1 MAKFLPTSNK
11 MQARK
16 GFPISI
22 FTPSFADLDNTNAQ
36 NLTVKEIVARLPP
49 EWFRVSMISMGEPDP
64 RIAARKNTTLLPYYK
79 HGNAAHLLACSLFS
93 CPDIYFYPRHG
104 LLDRWW
110 FVAKR
115 RFAWSTSLIT
125 HVVSSMT
132 DVGERDPMVQAIR
145 QADAVFAN
153 STFVAQT
160 VRQRFSRNA
169 GTIYNGIDSRYFFSR
184 VPCEKSQLNVLFA
197 GSLEPHKRPD
207 LVISAAAGFPQV
219 MFYLAGRG
227 SCEIACRELATQLGC
242 HNVVFLGH
250 LSQARLGEE
259 MRRADIFLFPSIDEG
274 HPQVLGQAAAC
285 GLPVIAMNS
294 YHPDYVVNGETG
306 FLLDSDQEI
315 GATLQLLISNSSLRH
330 AMAAAAIRH
339 SRKFDWDRITE
350 QWIAV
355 FMQVTGRDAN

>member
-1 MAKFLPTSNK
+1 

-16 GFPISI
+16 DSSISI

-49 EWFRVSMISMGEPDP
+49 ELFRVTMITMGEPDP
-64 RIAARKNTTLLPYYK
+64 RIAARMNTTLLPYYK
-79 HGNAAHLLACSLFS
+79 HGNTAHLLARTLLS

-104 LLDRWW
+104 LLDRSW

-115 RFAWSTSLIT
+115 RFAWSTSLVT
-125 HVVSSMT
+125 HVVSSMS
-132 DVGERDPMVQAIR
+132 DVGEKDPVVQAIR

-160 VRQRFSRNA
+160 VRQRFALDA
-169 GTIYNGIDSRYFFSR
+169 GTIYNGIDLRHFYR
-184 VPCEKSQLNVLFA
+184 RLPCESKSELTVLFA

-207 LVISAAAGFPQV
+207 VVIRQAARFPHV
-219 MFYLAGRG
+219 TFFLAGRG
-227 SCEIACRELATQLGC
+227 SCELACRELAAQLGC
-242 HNVVFLGH
+242 RNVVFPGH
-250 LSQARLGEE
+250 LSQARLGDA

-285 GLPVIAMNS
+285 GLPIIAMNS
-294 YHPDYVVNGETG
+294 YRPDYVVNGETG

-315 GATLQLLISNSSLRH
+315 DARLQLLISNSPLRQ

-350 QWIAV
+350 QWMAV
-355 FMQVTGRDAN
+355 FLQVTGRSPN

>member
-1 MAKFLPTSNK
+1 MAKSPSTSNK
-11 MQARK
+11 MQARE

-49 EWFRVSMISMGEPDP
+49 ELFRVSMISMGEPDP
-64 RIAARKNTTLLPYYK
+64 RMAARKNTTLLPYYK
-79 HGNAAHLLACSLFS
+79 HGNAAHLLARSLFS

-132 DVGERDPMVQAIR
+132 DVCEKDPMVRAIR

-184 VPCEKSQLNVLFA
+184 LRFESKSQLTVLFA

-207 LVISAAAGFPQV
+207 LVIREAARFPQAT
-219 MFYLAGRG
+219 FYLAGRG
-227 SCEIACRELATQLGC
+227 SCEIACRELASQLGC

-274 HPQVLGQAAAC
+274 HPQVLGQASAC

-294 YHPDYVVNGETG
+294 YRPDYVVNGETG
-306 FLLDSDQEI
+306 FLLDSDQI
-315 GATLQLLISNSSLRH
+315 GTTLQLLISNSSLRH
-330 AMAAAAIRH
+330 SMAAAAIRH

-350 QWIAV
+350 QWMAV
-355 FMQVTGRDAN
+355 FMQVTGRYAN